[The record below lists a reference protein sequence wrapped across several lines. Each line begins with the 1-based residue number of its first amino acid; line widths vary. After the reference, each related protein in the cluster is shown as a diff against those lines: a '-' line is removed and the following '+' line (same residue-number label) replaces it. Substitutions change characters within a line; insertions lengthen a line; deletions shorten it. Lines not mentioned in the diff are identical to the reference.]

1 MSFNG
6 SMGKIG
12 GSFALDLPRF
22 ERGRKPS
29 SWGSLV
35 RETLDLGSALAELVL
50 DPLEAAVEVVNPAD
64 RRFPLGGKTGD
75 DERDGG
81 PQIRRHDR
89 RALEPAHSRD
99 QSRVALELDAG
110 AEPRQFLHMHEAV
123 FEDGLAHLRGARGG
137 SHASDVVGWVCGG

>member
-6 SMGKIG
+6 SMGKIE

-29 SWGSLV
+29 SWGSLI
-35 RETLDLGSALAELVL
+35 RETLDLGPALAELVL

-64 RRFPLGGKTGD
+64 RRFPLGGETGD
-75 DERDGG
+75 DERDRG

-89 RALEPAHSRD
+89 RALEPAHPRD
-99 QSRVALELDAG
+99 EGRVALELDAG
-110 AEPRQFLHMHEAV
+110 AEPRQFLHTHEAV
-123 FEDGLAHLRGARGG
+123 LEDCLAQLRCARGG
-137 SHASDVVGWVCGG
+137 AHQSDELSL